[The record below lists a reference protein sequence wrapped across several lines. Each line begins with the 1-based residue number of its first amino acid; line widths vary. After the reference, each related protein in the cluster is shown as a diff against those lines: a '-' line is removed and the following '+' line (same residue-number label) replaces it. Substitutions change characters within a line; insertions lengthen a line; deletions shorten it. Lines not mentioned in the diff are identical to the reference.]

1 MAATS
6 IKEHLQQREARVA
19 GIEALSRLQDIN
31 LPDLADELG
40 LTESYTWA
48 LLQTLLRRKLIRRSG
63 QRSGKRGRPATT
75 FRHVDVLEKGKS

>member
-6 IKEHLQQREARVA
+6 IKEDFQQREARVA
-19 GIEALSRLQDIN
+19 GIEALSRRQDIN

-63 QRSGKRGRPATT
+63 RRSGRRGRPATT
-75 FRHVDVLEKGKS
+75 FRHVDVPQEGTP